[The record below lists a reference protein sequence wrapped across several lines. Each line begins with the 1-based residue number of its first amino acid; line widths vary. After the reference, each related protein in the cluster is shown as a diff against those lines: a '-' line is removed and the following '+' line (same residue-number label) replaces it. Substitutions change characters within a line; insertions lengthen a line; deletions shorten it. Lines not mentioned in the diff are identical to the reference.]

1 MARIGWKPVT
11 RLLGALLITA
21 FVLQAA
27 GPRILIVTDMEGVGG
42 VNNWDEQVMPGQR
55 RFEETRRLLTGELNA
70 AVAGAFDAGA
80 KSVVVWDGHDGSRS
94 LTIDE
99 VDPRVELLQGLGTKG
114 NYNFSRK
121 LYDGVMF
128 VGQHA
133 MAGTKNGLLA
143 HTQSRAIERITIN
156 GKPVGEVGQIA
167 AIAGYFDIPVIFL
180 SGDQPACDEIRTLQ
194 PTAEVAAVKRM
205 VGRGLSLSLPHLR
218 AKELI
223 RAQAR
228 RAVER
233 VGEFKP
239 WKIDGP
245 VEMRFEYLPSADPR
259 KPAPATQSYKGA
271 TVLEA
276 FEQWLGKAPT
286 E

>member
-1 MARIGWKPVT
+1 MVACMLSAI
-11 RLLGALLITA
+11 AM
-21 FVLQAA
+21 QAA
-27 GPRILIVTDMEGVGG
+27 GPRILVVTDMEGVGG

-55 RFEETRRLLTGELNA
+55 RFEETRRLLTGEVNA

-80 KSVVVWDGHDGSRS
+80 KSVVVWDGHDGSRA
-94 LTIDE
+94 LVIDE
-99 VDPRVELLQGLGTKG
+99 IDPRAELLQGRGTKG
-114 NYNFSRK
+114 NYNFSSK

-133 MAGTKNGLLA
+133 MAGTRNGLLA

-156 GKPVGEVGQIA
+156 GKPVGEIGQVA

-180 SGDQPACDEIRTLQ
+180 SGDQAACDEIRTLQ

-205 VGRGLSLSLPHLR
+205 VGAGSSLSLPHMR

-233 VGEFKP
+233 TSEFKP

-245 VEMRFEYLPSADPR
+245 VEMRFEWLPTKDPQ
-259 KPAPATQSYKGA
+259 KPAPAPQSYKGA

-276 FEQWLGKAPT
+276 FEQWLGKAT
-286 E
+286 SE